1 MTEFKRN
8 EAGKY
13 FPRQPYVSLKQEA
26 ISETFKDLS
35 PADRAVIGTLI
46 ERVMSLKIRNMGEV
60 SSLELVG
67 SMAIKLAE
75 SHQPVPK
82 R

>member
-13 FPRQPYVSLKQEA
+13 FPNQPYVSLKQEA

-35 PADRAVIGTLI
+35 PDERVAIDRLI
-46 ERVMSLKIRNMGEV
+46 ERVMGLKIRNMGKV
-60 SSLELVG
+60 SALELIG
-67 SMAIKLAE
+67 SIAIKLVE
-75 SHQPVPK
+75 SQQPGSN